1 MRTPD
6 TEFYVFDSYNQ
17 YDGENFVIGAIN
29 ADTADEFGESDAGV
43 EYRKALT
50 YFETLPDCLDYAMQ
64 LYGKM
69 YEEALA
75 DGVIKASQ
83 TLADRDLAVLSKLTS
98 TKIKREKWDAACV
111 ASLCTQ
117 IEAYGSFKGVYPGE
131 NKRLAEMIVRLE
143 EFVGTEGEVLDTVKD
158 IRIRLVKEPKK
169 VLKFVEG
176 IGMDLFD
183 EERSDKE

>member
-6 TEFYVFDSYNQ
+6 SEFYVYESFYRHG
-17 YDGENFVIGAIN
+17 DGESFVIGAIN
-29 ADTADEFGESDAGV
+29 ADTPDEFAEDDGGIDYSKE
-43 EYRKALT
+43 LT
-50 YFETLPDCLDYAMQ
+50 YFETLSDCLDYAKQ

-83 TLADRDLAVLSKLTS
+83 TLADKDLGVLSDLAGTE
-98 TKIKREKWDAACV
+98 IKREEWDATCV

-117 IEAYGSFKGVYPGE
+117 IEAYGTFKGVYPGE
-131 NKRLAEMIVRLE
+131 NKRIAEMIVRLE
-143 EFVGTEGEVLDTVKD
+143 EFVGTEGEALDTVED

-183 EERSDKE
+183 EERSAG

>member
-29 ADTADEFGESDAGV
+29 ADTPDEFGEDDGGISYSKD
-43 EYRKALT
+43 LI
-50 YFETLPDCLDYAMQ
+50 YFETLSDCLDYAKL
-64 LYGKM
+64 LYGEN

-83 TLADRDLAVLSKLTS
+83 TLADKDLAVLSDLAGAE
-98 TKIKREKWDAACV
+98 IKREEWDATCV

-117 IEAYGSFKGVYPGE
+117 IEAYGSYKGVYPGE

-143 EFVGTEGEVLDTVKD
+143 EFVGTEGEALDTVKD
-158 IRIRLVKEPKK
+158 IRIRLVKGPKK

-176 IGMDLFD
+176 IGRDLFD
-183 EERSDKE
+183 EERSAG